1 MLNCPAG
8 LLSGAVAT
16 KMLTLGAILRNIIT
30 FGVIVIKL
38 GENLLALGAY
48 LIEANLVPL
57 NFKLTQRPI
66 FSFRILQ
73 QNPPSSQVDV
83 QRMSEQSWTA
93 HWKCPDAMI
102 STVIVVCMVFLP

>member
-1 MLNCPAG
+1 MLDFGVIRINMF
-8 LLSGAVAT
+8 GATGPISRNVLGEIGA
-16 KMLTLGAILRNIIT
+16 KLCENLLTLGAC
-30 FGVIVIKL
+30 
-38 GENLLALGAY
+38 

-93 HWKCPDAMI
+93 H
-102 STVIVVCMVFLP
+102 